1 MSTEIQEIMEKID
14 ALTAGLA
21 ELKER
26 VAALAADQQMA
37 GDATPAD
44 DDDDDIDIAAAEPTD
59 GAETDSQA
67 ESATPRRQW
76 AFTLNDRYR
85 FRRELFGNSDA
96 EMIDTLELL
105 GAMASA
111 EEAEEYLFVD
121 LGWNPANDDVAD
133 FLAVVRRRFSDRPA
147 NIL

>member
-67 ESATPRRQW
+67 ESATPRRHW

>member
-1 MSTEIQEIMEKID
+1 MSTEIQEIMKKID

-21 ELKER
+21 DLKER
-26 VAALAADQQMA
+26 VAALAADQQEA
-37 GDATPAD
+37 DDVTTPAD
-44 DDDDDIDIAAAEPTD
+44 DDEAFAAESPV
-59 GAETDSQA
+59 GEETVSQT
-67 ESATPRRQW
+67 ETATSRRQW

-96 EMIDTLELL
+96 EMIDTLEML
-105 GAMASA
+105 GAMTSA

-133 FLAVVRRRFSDRPA
+133 FLAVVRRRFNDRPA